1 MTNWD
6 RATYEALQED
16 SIRTEL
22 LPDERLRAEV
32 ASLRDQN
39 ESLQESMA
47 EVRAMMAYEDQG
59 WKLIAGVA
67 SGERL
72 EGLEID
78 EVNEIAA
85 KISPRVAA
93 GMPKRAVDLH
103 AGFVFGRG
111 CYIEGTEKPKGAGRP
126 SGIRRFYTDTVNQ
139 ETLFSETAREEL
151 QKARFITGNV
161 LLACNTR
168 TKNVNRIPF
177 NQVTNI
183 KVDPNFPENVI
194 AYQRTWD
201 TKDGTNDSVKKRWYY
216 TKRYTGTKVSYY
228 ADGAGGLIPVDRET
242 IIVDLRA
249 NRQVGHVLGIPDGL
263 AGLHWAEA
271 YGQIIQYGQVVNES
285 LAKILYKVTN
295 KTKAGVQSTGVKVS
309 NFSGHGGTASM
320 VEGQE
325 LSAVSTAG
333 RGYDFSAARPVAAMA
348 AMAWN
353 VSNMDLLND
362 SSAAGSSYGSAN
374 ALVPGNRN
382 AMILMQKEWSSV
394 FQDVFEVMGFE
405 RPRITW
411 EPLETPDQYR
421 SAQALTLLSTT
432 LHDEEY
438 RMKALDIMDIV
449 GESSDIPETLK
460 MRSQPEQTAAQQSAP
475 DQGRSSGTGTGNG
488 DSGGQGANDLRS
500 DSINSE
506 NLRHEMA
513 NEDYLNRLEDLVSR
527 LEIAKEA

>member
-1 MTNWD
+1 MTNWE
-6 RATYEALQED
+6 RATYEALRED

-22 LPDERLRAEV
+22 LPTEAMQAEISRLN
-32 ASLRDQN
+32 DQN
-39 ESLQESMA
+39 EMLQESMA

-59 WKLIAGVA
+59 WQLISGIA

-78 EVNEIAA
+78 EVQAIAD

-126 SGIRRFYTDTVNQ
+126 TGIRRFYTDTVNQ

-151 QKARFITGNV
+151 QKARFISGNV

-168 TKNVNRIPF
+168 TKTVNRIPF

-201 TKDGTNDSVKKRWYY
+201 TKDGTPDSVKKRWYY
-216 TKRYTGTKVSYY
+216 TKRYNGPKHSYY
-228 ADGAGGLIPVDRET
+228 ADGAGGLIPVDPDT

-271 YGQIIQYGQVVNES
+271 YGQIMQYGQVVNES
-285 LAKILYKVTN
+285 LAKILFKVTN
-295 KTKAGVQSTGVKVS
+295 KTKQGVQSTGVKVA
-309 NFSGHGGTASM
+309 NFGGHGGTASM
-320 VEGQE
+320 AEGQE

-333 RGYDFSAARPVAAMA
+333 RGYDFSQARPVAAMA

-421 SAQALTLLSTT
+421 SAQALTLLSPT

-460 MRSQPEQTAAQQSAP
+460 MRSQPQDTAAQQSAP
-475 DQGRSSGTGTGNG
+475 DQGRSNGTN
-488 DSGGQGANDLRS
+488 SGGAGANDQRS
-500 DSINSE
+500 DTISSE

-513 NEDYLNRLEDLVSR
+513 MG
-527 LEIAKEA
+527 EIAERIESAIERMSE